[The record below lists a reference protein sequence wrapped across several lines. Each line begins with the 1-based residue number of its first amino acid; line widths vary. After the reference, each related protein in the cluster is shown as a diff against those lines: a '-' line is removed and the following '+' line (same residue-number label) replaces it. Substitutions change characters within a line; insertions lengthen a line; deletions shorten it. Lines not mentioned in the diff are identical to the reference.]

1 MLWFLGTYKF
11 DYLNFIKLFWSNSM
25 NLQLEN
31 LNKLIPA
38 VEDCLCF
45 HFITY
50 FLPIHI
56 FDLYL
61 IEISVDVLSHYLVVV
76 EIESLWVISAV
87 FHLFQFNL
95 IMLVTFF
102 QLLVYFCINY
112 TFYFRLRIH
121 YLNIFISISDISLTI
136 QISKLSSHLYH
147 LLFIHQSVC
156 ICLGYFLLFDSIT
169 LLSVTIFVQPSQ
181 PNAST
186 NRSPLQSNLHL
197 YF

>member
-1 MLWFLGTYKF
+1 
-11 DYLNFIKLFWSNSM
+11 M

-76 EIESLWVISAV
+76 EIESL
-87 FHLFQFNL
+87 
-95 IMLVTFF
+95 
-102 QLLVYFCINY
+102 
-112 TFYFRLRIH
+112 
-121 YLNIFISISDISLTI
+121 
-136 QISKLSSHLYH
+136 
-147 LLFIHQSVC
+147 
-156 ICLGYFLLFDSIT
+156 
-169 LLSVTIFVQPSQ
+169 
-181 PNAST
+181 
-186 NRSPLQSNLHL
+186 
-197 YF
+197 